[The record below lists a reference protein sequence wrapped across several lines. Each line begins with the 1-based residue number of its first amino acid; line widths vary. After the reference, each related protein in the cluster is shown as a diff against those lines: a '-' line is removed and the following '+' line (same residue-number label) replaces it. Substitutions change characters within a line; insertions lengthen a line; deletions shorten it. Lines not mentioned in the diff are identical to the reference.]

1 MKISK
6 HLEQAVDFLNCQY
19 SGQFTLRPIN
29 YRAQGVK
36 IKRLGYD
43 IQHEANAL
51 TIRIEPC
58 QFRQNSTYA
67 KDKYLVGISGR
78 DYSQTAF
85 LYATSL
91 QAIRTYIEDNF
102 SNQN

>member
-19 SGQFTLRPIN
+19 SGTFTLEPIN
-29 YRAQGVK
+29 YRAQGVR

-43 IQHEANAL
+43 ITHDSNAVK
-51 TIRIEPC
+51 IRIEPC
-58 QFRQNSTYA
+58 QFRESSVYGR
-67 KDKYLVGISGR
+67 DKYLVGISGR

-85 LYATSL
+85 FYATSL
-91 QAIRTYIEDNF
+91 QAIRGYIEEKF
-102 SNQN
+102 CNQN

>member
-1 MKISK
+1 MKTSK

-19 SGQFTLRPIN
+19 SGLFTLQPIN

-43 IQHEANAL
+43 ITHDSNAV

-58 QFRQNSTYA
+58 TFRKESIYA

-78 DYSQTAF
+78 TLEHTSF
-85 LYATSL
+85 FYATSL
-91 QAIRTYIEDNF
+91 QAIKNYLEENF
-102 SNQN
+102 CNQN

>member
-19 SGQFTLRPIN
+19 SGAFTLQPID
-29 YRAQGVK
+29 YRFQGFKVSRK
-36 IKRLGYD
+36 GYD
-43 IQHEANAL
+43 ITHDSNAIK
-51 TIRIEPC
+51 IRIEPC
-58 QFRQNSTYA
+58 TFRRESVYF

-85 LYATSL
+85 FYATSL
-91 QAIRTYIEDNF
+91 QAIRNYIEEKF
-102 SNQN
+102 CNQN

>member
-1 MKISK
+1 MKTSK

-36 IKRLGYD
+36 IKRSGYD
-43 IQHEANAL
+43 ITHDSNAV

-58 QFRQNSTYA
+58 QFRKDSIYG

-78 DYSQTAF
+78 TLEHTSF
-85 LYATSL
+85 FYATNL
-91 QAIRTYIEDNF
+91 QAIRGYIEDNF